1 MSDIKITV
9 NDQTEIYT
17 IKNVYDSVGLQGPQ
31 GPQGIQGPVGPAGP
45 NEIGGVP
52 IVLSNPKDGDT
63 LQLQSYAW
71 KNTPQETL
79 TDGGNF

>member
-31 GPQGIQGPVGPAGP
+31 GIQGPVGPAGP
-45 NEIGGVP
+45 NEIGGLPVA
-52 IVLSNPKDGDT
+52 LSNPKDGDM
-63 LQLQSYAW
+63 LQIQSYAW
-71 KNTPQETL
+71 KNTTQEAL